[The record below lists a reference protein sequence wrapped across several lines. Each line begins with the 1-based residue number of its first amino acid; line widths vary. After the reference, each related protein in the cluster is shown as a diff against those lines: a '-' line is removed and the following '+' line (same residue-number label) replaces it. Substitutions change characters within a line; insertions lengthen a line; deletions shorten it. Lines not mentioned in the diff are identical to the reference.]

1 MPSFPLPCGVWY
13 GGSSAVPAFQA
24 VMGTQTP
31 ATPFR
36 RIAFDQTTEERV
48 YTDFLM
54 PANYVSG
61 GTFLIAWYSAGTT
74 NAVRWGIRIM
84 AVPTTTTF
92 LARAWDTSVE
102 ANYTNDGTANDLT
115 ISSLDV
121 SAEMDGAAAGSL
133 IHVQLSRIA
142 ANGGDT
148 YAGDAFFRGARFAY
162 VA

>member
-1 MPSFPLPCGVWY
+1 MPSFPLSCGQWFI
-13 GGSSAVPAFQA
+13 GSANQA
-24 VMGTQTP
+24 RALSVLGTQAP
-31 ATPFR
+31 VMPFR
-36 RIAFDQTTEERV
+36 RWVFDQTTEQRI

-54 PANYVSG
+54 PADYVSG

-92 LARAWDTSVE
+92 LARAWDVSVE
-102 ANYTNDGTANDLT
+102 ANYTNDATANDLT

-133 IHVQLSRIA
+133 IHVQLSRVA
-142 ANGGDT
+142 ANAGDT

-162 VA
+162 V

>member
-1 MPSFPLPCGVWY
+1 MPSFPLPVGVWY

-31 ATPFR
+31 PNPFR

-48 YTDFLM
+48 YTSWIM

-61 GTFLIAWYSAGTT
+61 GTFLIGWYSAGTT

-84 AVPTTTTF
+84 AAATSVAI

-102 ANYTNDGTANDLT
+102 ANYTNDGTANDPS

-133 IHVQLSRIA
+133 IHVQLARVA

-148 YAGDAFFRGARFAY
+148 YAGDAFFLGARFAY